1 MTAENTSRTR
11 RVPFPVRNIPFFY
24 GWVILSITFSSNMI
38 TSGINGYGISFFVVP
53 MSEALDV
60 SRAEFSAIS
69 LFRLAAIPVI
79 PFIGMMLDKREGPR
93 LVVTIASILAGLAL
107 IATSFV
113 DAMWQFYIVFG
124 IVFGVV
130 ATTMNWQL
138 LGATVLAKWFIRM
151 RGRAFA
157 ISAIGI
163 SLGGFVIAPIAGLL
177 IDIIGWRGAWAVLG
191 IGMLITLAPAA
202 LIFMRRQPSDVGLL
216 PDGQTVDPACDD
228 EEDSETQQDATSAES
243 YEYPWTVREAVR
255 TTGFWAVLVAQALG
269 QAGLFG
275 VLFHQVAY
283 MQDKGLSV
291 AEATLATTTLAG
303 AALVSKLFYGFLAER
318 FGARLGLAAAM
329 IPAGVC
335 LLLLVI
341 GSSREVILVYA
352 VLYGFTMGGFIPMV
366 NVALAQYFGSANM
379 GSIRGVVTPI
389 ANVAGAASPF
399 VVGIM
404 WQWLGSYDVSFTLL
418 GALWAA
424 GGAMVLLA
432 AQPRAPGTDW
442 SLSPKGNLTN
452 DSTN

>member
-1 MTAENTSRTR
+1 MTAENPSQTR
-11 RVPFPVRNIPFFY
+11 KAPFPVRNIPFFY
-24 GWVILSITFSSNMI
+24 GWVILGITFSSNMI

-53 MSEALDV
+53 MSDALGV
-60 SRAEFSAIS
+60 TRAEFSAIS

-79 PFIGMMLDKREGPR
+79 PFIGMMLDRQQGPR
-93 LVVTIASILAGLAL
+93 AVVTIASILAGLAL
-107 IATSFV
+107 IATAFV
-113 DAMWQFYIVFG
+113 EEMWQFYLVFG
-124 IVFGVV
+124 IIFGVV

-157 ISAIGI
+157 ISTIGI

-177 IDIIGWRGAWAVLG
+177 IDAIGWRGAWAVLG

-216 PDGQTVDPACDD
+216 PDGRIVDAARDD
-228 EEDSETQQDATSAES
+228 SVESEPQRDATSAEP

-255 TTGFWAVLVAQALG
+255 TPGFWAVLAAQALG

-318 FGARLGLAAAM
+318 FGARLALAAAM
-329 IPAGVC
+329 IPTGLC
-335 LLLLVI
+335 LLLLVV
-341 GSSREVILVYA
+341 GGGLEMVLVYA
-352 VLYGFTMGGFIPMV
+352 VLYGFTMGGFIPMI
-366 NVALAQYFGSANM
+366 NVAFAQYFGRQNM
-379 GSIRGVVTPI
+379 GAIRGAAAPP

-399 VVGIM
+399 VIGLT
-404 WQWLGSYDVSFTLL
+404 WQWLGNYDVSFMMLC
-418 GALWAA
+418 AIWAV
-424 GGAMVLLA
+424 GGLIILMA
-432 AQPRAPGTDW
+432 AQPRTPTHAAER
-442 SLSPKGNLTN
+442 L
-452 DSTN
+452 